1 MFFQCSKKNCLYL
14 YTKVSANIPNY
25 IVSGKNPLSPPPYR
39 IFYKTADFMHYAS
52 FYAKF
57 ASLCNFC
64 FVFFRLLI
72 LRTELRQGK
81 RLRKNRS

>member
-1 MFFQCSKKNCLYL
+1 MQNLRRYAIFVLKK
-14 YTKVSANIPNY
+14 KK
-25 IVSGKNPLSPPPYR
+25 G
-39 IFYKTADFMHYAS
+39 ADAPFT
-52 FYAKF
+52 
-57 ASLCNFC
+57 FC